1 MQSNWLRYAMLSMLL
16 TLGGCV
22 AANAIVD
29 PYTRLRIEPLANINP
44 DANDRPSPTV
54 LKVYELSSENTFQN
68 SDFFSLFDE
77 AALTL
82 EDDLI
87 ATDEFVVRPGKLYL
101 HEMRLN
107 GKTRYVGI
115 VAAFQDIQ
123 NAKWRLVVEASPRGY
138 DTVTVEIDRLTL
150 KQIGY

>member
-1 MQSNWLRYAMLSMLL
+1 MPSSWLRYAMLSMLF

-22 AANAIVD
+22 VANSIVD
-29 PYTRLRIEPLANINP
+29 PYTRLSIEPLANINP
-44 DANDRPSPTV
+44 DANERPSPMV
-54 LKVYELSSENTFQN
+54 LKVYELSSKNTFVTN
-68 SDFFSLFDE
+68 DFFSLFDK

-82 EDDLI
+82 GDDLI
-87 ATDEFVVRPGKLYL
+87 ATDEFVVRPGQSYL

-123 NAKWRLVVEASPRGY
+123 NAQWRLVVEASPRGY
-138 DTVTVEIDRLTL
+138 DTVTVEINRLTL

>member
-1 MQSNWLRYAMLSMLL
+1 MPSSWLRYAMLSMLF

-22 AANAIVD
+22 VANSIVD
-29 PYTRLRIEPLANINP
+29 PYTRLSIEPLANINP
-44 DANDRPSPTV
+44 DANERPSPMV
-54 LKVYELSSENTFQN
+54 LKVYELSSKNTFVT
-68 SDFFSLFDE
+68 SDFFSLFDK

-87 ATDEFVVRPGKLYL
+87 ATDEFVVRPGQSYL

-123 NAKWRLVVEASPRGY
+123 NAQWRLVVEASPRGY
-138 DTVTVEIDRLTL
+138 DTVTVEINRLTL